1 VRLFYALVLLLI
13 IIPSHAYAA
22 RFVAIVPQGIT
33 EVKLLSPGTGA
44 VLSFLKER
52 LDTQLKTSS
61 ETHQVDKLEKEA
73 AQALLSIAHA
83 DKSYSERID
92 SLRKQ
97 YIEKIPITIHS
108 ASNQITQESALGDIT
123 FFFTAHN
130 TSNMIISDIT
140 YKPVIEDIALPIT
153 TSLVLEFINPK
164 NLIFGLAPGESL
176 SNQGNEPEHFS
187 FFLSELKEHDI
198 KRIHSSMPGGFSI
211 RVTDVHFVSQKGYK
225 GQTKVMDIKEAFPG
239 ILSSFRL
246 ASQRARDDSNAKTD
260 ALSRARDLYEN
271 ETKES
276 MREFRAKAYDLR
288 RTSVR
293 YKGVVDQRKNR
304 VSIEAIKPGSYIVY
318 AASKSG
324 KAFYREMILG
334 EGTNK
339 LKIQT
344 LTKDPFEP

>member
-1 VRLFYALVLLLI
+1 VRPFYALVLLLI

-52 LDTQLKTSS
+52 LDTQLKASS

-153 TSLVLEFINPK
+153 TI
-164 NLIFGLAPGESL
+164 
-176 SNQGNEPEHFS
+176 
-187 FFLSELKEHDI
+187 
-198 KRIHSSMPGGFSI
+198 
-211 RVTDVHFVSQKGYK
+211 
-225 GQTKVMDIKEAFPG
+225 
-239 ILSSFRL
+239 
-246 ASQRARDDSNAKTD
+246 
-260 ALSRARDLYEN
+260 
-271 ETKES
+271 
-276 MREFRAKAYDLR
+276 
-288 RTSVR
+288 
-293 YKGVVDQRKNR
+293 
-304 VSIEAIKPGSYIVY
+304 
-318 AASKSG
+318 
-324 KAFYREMILG
+324 
-334 EGTNK
+334 
-339 LKIQT
+339 
-344 LTKDPFEP
+344 